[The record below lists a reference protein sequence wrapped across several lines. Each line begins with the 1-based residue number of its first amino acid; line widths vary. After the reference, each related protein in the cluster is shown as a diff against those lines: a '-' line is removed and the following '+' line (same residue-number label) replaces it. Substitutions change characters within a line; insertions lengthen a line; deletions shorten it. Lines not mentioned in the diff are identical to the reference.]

1 MLVGILLALAG
12 WSLSR
17 TFELSTNQAILETK
31 IEKLEFEVRNTEE
44 KMSEMFDMD
53 EEIMK
58 QHELLFKKLEQ
69 GNIGNFIGF
78 GWMDSFKNFLTFNRY
93 GAYQRKSIVIGRKD

>member
-1 MLVGILLALAG
+1 MMEKILTLLVGLLIALGG

-17 TFELSTNQAILETK
+17 TFELSTSQAILETK
-31 IEKLEFEVRNTEE
+31 VEKLEFEVRNTEE

-69 GNIGNFIGF
+69 GNTGYSYN
-78 GWMDSFKNFLTFNRY
+78 
-93 GAYQRKSIVIGRKD
+93 